1 MLTTAAAI
9 LSAIA
14 LLMPGFIIA
23 ELSAAR
29 SARGS
34 RSDLELALRA
44 LSYTLVVHIAFAFWT
59 AHLITSIGK
68 PENWSH
74 HWGALA
80 AYGAVVLIGLPA
92 AIGTILNRYLA
103 REEAKD
109 GPPNLFAAAFGAG
122 EARDAFDFAYQRWR
136 KSGGYVIVELVG
148 HTDESPRLVGGVY
161 GRGSA
166 VGQTPSQ
173 HDVYL
178 ESLCTVVVNDDGI
191 RSLAS
196 RIEPQQGVYIAAS
209 QITRIDLLPPGVSA
223 TIEP

>member
-23 ELSAAR
+23 ELSVAR
-29 SARGS
+29 SARRS

-44 LSYTLVVHIAFAFWT
+44 LSYTLVVHVAFGFWSV
-59 AHLITSIGK
+59 HLISSVGRPDKWID
-68 PENWSH
+68 
-74 HWGALA
+74 HWGALT
-80 AYGAVVLIGLPA
+80 AYGSVVLIGVPA
-92 AIGTILNRYLA
+92 LIGTLLNRYLA
-103 REEAKD
+103 RVEAQD

-136 KSGGYVIVELVG
+136 ADGGYVIVELIG
-148 HTDESPRLVGGVY
+148 HTEQAPRLVGGVY
-161 GRGSA
+161 GQRSA
-166 VGQTPSQ
+166 VGQTPSP

-178 ESLCTVVVNDDGI
+178 ESLCTVAVDEYGL

-196 RIEPQQGVYIAAS
+196 QIVPAQGVYIAAS
-209 QITRIDLLPPGVSA
+209 QIARIDLLPPGTSGSMGS
-223 TIEP
+223 